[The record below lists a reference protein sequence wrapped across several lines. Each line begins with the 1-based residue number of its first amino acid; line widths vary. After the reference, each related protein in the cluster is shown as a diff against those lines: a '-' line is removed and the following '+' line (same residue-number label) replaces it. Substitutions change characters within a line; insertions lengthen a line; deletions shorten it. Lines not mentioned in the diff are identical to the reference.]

1 MKYIAVSVLLIGSI
15 IFPVMPVEGQTQQV
29 IGGPSLSGS
38 IQDNRIEPSAQE
50 NIAVTI
56 SNSGY
61 VIQSGPSQFVQRVNT
76 ARNVQAT
83 IKESQINAPISVDTG
98 TVTLGALQSGSIQQA
113 TFSLETGG
121 NLEPGTYEIPIE
133 IDYSYTNIANY
144 EVSQSGYSNIEYV
157 DRSGSKTI
165 DIEVVVEERPRFTL
179 DTPENNQLSVGDS
192 DRFNFSVSNTGNER
206 AQDISIQLSSQS
218 PTIQF
223 GEKSGSQ
230 SNDVT
235 GQTDRGSQ
243 TSAFIPS
250 LSPGEVY
257 NASVKVSSTTSSTSG
272 QYPIQATVNY
282 ERPNGISGS
291 SDPITIG
298 GSIQREQQFALSDAS
313 SNLRV
318 GEEGTLTATLTNQG
332 PNTAQDVVISL
343 QEPATGIEPDRS
355 EFALG
360 TLQPGASETIRF
372 PITVADT
379 ADTGPY
385 QFTHRV
391 QYQNNDG
398 TEQTSDP
405 LNARIEVAE
414 QRDTF
419 AVAGVNTSLQVG
431 STGLVEVEL
440 TNNDESTLRNINAK
454 AFVDDPLSAS
464 SDEAYIASLEPGET
478 ATISFDM
485 SVTGDVPTRTHPL
498 ELDFQYQQPDGDTVL
513 SNTYQVPITLTP
525 APEGGLPV
533 FLIFGGLVVVS
544 CIVGGVIYLRR

>member
-1 MKYIAVSVLLIGSI
+1 
-15 IFPVMPVEGQTQQV
+15 MPVEAQTQQV

-50 NIAVTI
+50 EIAVTI
-56 SNSGY
+56 SNGGY
-61 VIQSGPSQFVQRVNT
+61 VVRSGPSRFVQRVNT

-83 IKESQINAPISVDTG
+83 IKENQINAPVSIDTS
-98 TVTLGALQSGSIQQA
+98 TVTLGALQSGSVQQA
-113 TFSLETGG
+113 TFSLETGE
-121 NLEPGTYEIPIE
+121 NLEPGTYEIPVE
-133 IDYSYTNIANY
+133 IDYSYTNIVNY
-144 EVSQSGYSNIEYV
+144 EQGQSGYSNIEYV

-165 DIEVVVEERPRFTL
+165 DIEVVVEERPRFAL
-179 DTPENNQLSVGDS
+179 STPENNRLSAGES
-192 DRFNFSVSNTGNER
+192 EPFNFSVLNTGSER

-218 PTIQF
+218 PAVRF
-223 GEKSGSQ
+223 GEVPGSQ
-230 SNDVT
+230 SSSST
-235 GQTDRGSQ
+235 GQTGWTSQ
-243 TSAFIPS
+243 TSVFVPS

-257 NASVKVSSTTSSTSG
+257 NASVKVSSTTSSTPG

-298 GSIQREQQFALSDAS
+298 GSIQREQQFALSNAS

-332 PNTAQDVVISL
+332 PNTARDVVISL
-343 QEPATGIEPDRS
+343 QEPTTGIELDRS

-360 TLQPGASETIRF
+360 TLQPGTSETIRF

-385 QFTHRV
+385 QFTHHV

-405 LNARIEVAE
+405 LNARIDIAE

-419 AVAGVNTSLQVG
+419 AVAGVNSSLQVG

-464 SDEAYIASLEPGET
+464 SDEAYISSIESGKT
-478 ATISFDM
+478 ATISFEM
-485 SVTGDVPTRTHPL
+485 SVAGDVPARTHPL

-513 SNTYQVPITLTP
+513 SDTYQVPITLTP
-525 APEGGLPV
+525 ASEGGLPV
-533 FLIFGGLVVVS
+533 FLIIGGLVVVS
-544 CIVGGVIYLRR
+544 CIIGGVIYLRR